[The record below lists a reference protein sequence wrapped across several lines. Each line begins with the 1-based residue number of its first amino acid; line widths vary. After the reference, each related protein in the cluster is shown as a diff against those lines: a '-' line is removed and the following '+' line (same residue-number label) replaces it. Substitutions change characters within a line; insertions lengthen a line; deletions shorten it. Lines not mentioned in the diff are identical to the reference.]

1 MMRRMKRSTSTN
13 PSLTQTV
20 MRLLVMARFKT
31 EKQKCE
37 EIGWQADWFIVFYVH
52 LYKMHES
59 DEFIAEEGLR
69 LASLF
74 AYC

>member
-1 MMRRMKRSTSTN
+1 MRRMKRRTSTN
-13 PSLTQTV
+13 PPLTQTV
-20 MRLLVMARFKT
+20 MRLLVMARFKA

-37 EIGWQADWFIVFYVH
+37 EIGWLQVGWLIVFYVH

-59 DEFIAEEGLR
+59 DEFIAEEGGPWP
-69 LASLF
+69 LF